1 MLKFDIVN
9 FVCVVVNLLVLYV
22 LMKKFVFGRV
32 TRIIDARQALLEEKN
47 ASVAKAQEEADRLKK
62 EYEKSLENANETSV
76 QIVKEAKSRARA
88 EYNKI
93 MARAAADA
101 EAMKAGAEKA
111 IATER
116 EKQMD
121 ELHVQIMDLA
131 VEAAGRIMAEKS
143 SPETDKALYDAFIK
157 EAGDVDNAK
166 NEYFRPQTLQSAR
179 NGGYGAGNASGIC
192 G

>member
-32 TRIIDARQALLEEKN
+32 TKIIDARQALLEEKN
-47 ASVAKAQEEADRLKK
+47 ASVAKAQEEAERLKK

-166 NEYFRPQTLQSAR
+166 NE
-179 NGGYGAGNASGIC
+179 
-192 G
+192 

>member
-32 TRIIDARQALLEEKN
+32 TKIIDARQALLEQKN
-47 ASVAKAQEEADRLKK
+47 ASVAKAQEEADRLRK

-166 NEYFRPQTLQSAR
+166 NE
-179 NGGYGAGNASGIC
+179 
-192 G
+192 

>member
-1 MLKFDIVN
+1 MVN
-9 FVCVVVNLLVLYV
+9 FVCVVINLLVLYV

-32 TRIIDARQALLEEKN
+32 TKIIDARQAMIEEKN
-47 ASVAKAQEEADRLKK
+47 AAAAKTQKEAESLKK

-76 QIVKEAKSRARA
+76 QIVREAKDKARA

-93 MARAAADA
+93 LARAAVDA
-101 EAMKAGAEKA
+101 EAMKAGAQKA

-131 VEAAGRIMAEKS
+131 VEAAGKIMADKAS
-143 SPETDKALYDAFIK
+143 QETDKAIYDAFIN

-166 NEYFRPQTLQSAR
+166 NE
-179 NGGYGAGNASGIC
+179 
-192 G
+192 

>member
-32 TRIIDARQALLEEKN
+32 TKIIDARQALLEQKN

-62 EYEKSLENANETSV
+62 EYQKSLENANETSV

-166 NEYFRPQTLQSAR
+166 NE
-179 NGGYGAGNASGIC
+179 
-192 G
+192 

>member
-32 TRIIDARQALLEEKN
+32 TKIIDARQALLEEKK

-62 EYEKSLENANETSV
+62 EYQKSLENANETSV

-88 EYNKI
+88 ECNKI

-166 NEYFRPQTLQSAR
+166 NE
-179 NGGYGAGNASGIC
+179 
-192 G
+192 

>member
-32 TRIIDARQALLEEKN
+32 TKIIDARQALLEEKK
-47 ASVAKAQEEADRLKK
+47 ASVAKAQEEADRLRK
-62 EYEKSLENANETSV
+62 EYEKSLENANETPV
-76 QIVKEAKSRARA
+76 QIVKEAKSKARA

-166 NEYFRPQTLQSAR
+166 NE
-179 NGGYGAGNASGIC
+179 
-192 G
+192 

>member
-32 TRIIDARQALLEEKN
+32 TKIIDARQALLEEKK

-62 EYEKSLENANETSV
+62 EYQKSLENANETSV
-76 QIVKEAKSRARA
+76 QSVKEAKSRARA

-166 NEYFRPQTLQSAR
+166 NE
-179 NGGYGAGNASGIC
+179 
-192 G
+192 

>member
-32 TRIIDARQALLEEKN
+32 TKIIDARQALLEEKK

-62 EYEKSLENANETSV
+62 EYQKSLENAIETSV

-166 NEYFRPQTLQSAR
+166 NE
-179 NGGYGAGNASGIC
+179 
-192 G
+192 

>member
-32 TRIIDARQALLEEKN
+32 TKIIDARQALLEEKN
-47 ASVAKAQEEADRLKK
+47 ASVFKAQEEADRLRK

-166 NEYFRPQTLQSAR
+166 NE
-179 NGGYGAGNASGIC
+179 
-192 G
+192 

>member
-1 MLKFDIVN
+1 MLKFDMVN
-9 FVCVVVNLLVLYV
+9 FVCVVINLLVLYV

-32 TRIIDARQALLEEKN
+32 TKIIDARQAMIEEKN
-47 ASVAKAQEEADRLKK
+47 AAAAKTQEEAESLKK

-76 QIVKEAKSRARA
+76 QIVREAKDKARA

-93 MARAAADA
+93 LARAAVDA
-101 EAMKAGAEKA
+101 EAMKAGAQKA

-131 VEAAGRIMAEKS
+131 VEAAGKIMADKAS
-143 SPETDKALYDAFIK
+143 QETDKAIYDAFIN

-166 NEYFRPQTLQSAR
+166 NE
-179 NGGYGAGNASGIC
+179 
-192 G
+192 

>member
-32 TRIIDARQALLEEKN
+32 TKIIDARQALLEEKK

-62 EYEKSLENANETSV
+62 EYQKSLENANETSV

-116 EKQMD
+116 EQQMD

-166 NEYFRPQTLQSAR
+166 NE
-179 NGGYGAGNASGIC
+179 
-192 G
+192 

>member
-32 TRIIDARQALLEEKN
+32 TKIIDARQALLEEKK

-62 EYEKSLENANETSV
+62 EYKKSLENANETSV

-166 NEYFRPQTLQSAR
+166 NE
-179 NGGYGAGNASGIC
+179 
-192 G
+192 

>member
-32 TRIIDARQALLEEKN
+32 TKIIDARQASLEEKN
-47 ASVAKAQEEADRLKK
+47 ASVFKAQEEADRLRK

-101 EAMKAGAEKA
+101 EAMKAGAAKA

-121 ELHVQIMDLA
+121 DLHVQIMDLA

-166 NEYFRPQTLQSAR
+166 NE
-179 NGGYGAGNASGIC
+179 
-192 G
+192 

>member
-166 NEYFRPQTLQSAR
+166 NE
-179 NGGYGAGNASGIC
+179 
-192 G
+192 

>member
-32 TRIIDARQALLEEKN
+32 TKIIDARQALLEEKK
-47 ASVAKAQEEADRLKK
+47 ASVAKEQEEADRLKK
-62 EYEKSLENANETSV
+62 EYQKSLENANETSV

-157 EAGDVDNAK
+157 EAGDIDNEK
-166 NEYFRPQTLQSAR
+166 NE
-179 NGGYGAGNASGIC
+179 
-192 G
+192 

>member
-1 MLKFDIVN
+1 MLKFDLVN

-32 TRIIDARQALLEEKN
+32 ARIIDARQAMLEEKN
-47 ASVAKAQEEADRLKK
+47 ASVAKAQEEVDRLKK

-76 QIVKEAKSRARA
+76 QIVREAKSKARA

-131 VEAAGRIMAEKS
+131 VEAAGKIMAEKS
-143 SPETDKALYDAFIK
+143 GPETDKALYDAFIK

-166 NEYFRPQTLQSAR
+166 NE
-179 NGGYGAGNASGIC
+179 
-192 G
+192 

>member
-1 MLKFDIVN
+1 MLKFDMVN
-9 FVCVVVNLLVLYV
+9 FVCVVINLLVLYV

-32 TRIIDARQALLEEKN
+32 TKIIDARQAMIEEKN
-47 ASVAKAQEEADRLKK
+47 AAAAKTQKEAESLKK

-76 QIVKEAKSRARA
+76 QIVREAKDKARA

-93 MARAAADA
+93 LARAAVDA
-101 EAMKAGAEKA
+101 EAMKAGAQKA

-131 VEAAGRIMAEKS
+131 VEAAGKIMADKAS
-143 SPETDKALYDAFIK
+143 QETDKAIYDAFLN

-166 NEYFRPQTLQSAR
+166 NE
-179 NGGYGAGNASGIC
+179 
-192 G
+192 

>member
-32 TRIIDARQALLEEKN
+32 TKIIDARQALLEEKK

-62 EYEKSLENANETSV
+62 EYQKSLENANETSV

-111 IATER
+111 IARER

-121 ELHVQIMDLA
+121 ERHVQIMDLA

-166 NEYFRPQTLQSAR
+166 NE
-179 NGGYGAGNASGIC
+179 
-192 G
+192 

>member
-32 TRIIDARQALLEEKN
+32 TKIIDARQALLEEKK

-88 EYNKI
+88 EYYKI
-93 MARAAADA
+93 LARAAADA

-166 NEYFRPQTLQSAR
+166 NE
-179 NGGYGAGNASGIC
+179 
-192 G
+192 

>member
-1 MLKFDIVN
+1 MLKFDLVN
-9 FVCVVVNLLVLYV
+9 FVCVVINLLVLYV

-32 TRIIDARQALLEEKN
+32 TKIIDARQAMIEEKN
-47 ASVAKAQEEADRLKK
+47 AAADKTQQEAEALKK

-76 QIVKEAKSRARA
+76 QIVREAKDKARA

-93 MARAAADA
+93 LARAAVDA
-101 EAMKAGAEKA
+101 EAMKAGAQKA

-131 VEAAGRIMAEKS
+131 VEAAGKIMADKAS
-143 SPETDKALYDAFIK
+143 QETDKAIYDAFIN

-166 NEYFRPQTLQSAR
+166 NE
-179 NGGYGAGNASGIC
+179 
-192 G
+192 

>member
-32 TRIIDARQALLEEKN
+32 TKIIDARQALLEEKK

-62 EYEKSLENANETSV
+62 EYQKSLENANETSV

-101 EAMKAGAEKA
+101 EAMTAGAEKA

-166 NEYFRPQTLQSAR
+166 NE
-179 NGGYGAGNASGIC
+179 
-192 G
+192 

>member
-32 TRIIDARQALLEEKN
+32 TKIIDARQALLEEKK

-62 EYEKSLENANETSV
+62 EYQKSLENANETSV

-143 SPETDKALYDAFIK
+143 SPETDKELYDAFIK

-166 NEYFRPQTLQSAR
+166 NE
-179 NGGYGAGNASGIC
+179 
-192 G
+192 

>member
-32 TRIIDARQALLEEKN
+32 TKIIDARQALLEEKN

-121 ELHVQIMDLA
+121 EVHVQIMDLA

-166 NEYFRPQTLQSAR
+166 NE
-179 NGGYGAGNASGIC
+179 
-192 G
+192 

>member
-1 MLKFDIVN
+1 MLKFDLVN
-9 FVCVVVNLLVLYV
+9 FVCVVINLLVLYV

-32 TRIIDARQALLEEKN
+32 TKIIDARQAMIEEKN
-47 ASVAKAQEEADRLKK
+47 AAAAKTQKEAESLKK

-76 QIVKEAKSRARA
+76 QIVREAKDKARA

-93 MARAAADA
+93 LARAAVDA
-101 EAMKAGAEKA
+101 EAMKAGAQKA

-131 VEAAGRIMAEKS
+131 VEAAGKIMADKAS
-143 SPETDKALYDAFIK
+143 QETDKAIYDAFIN

-166 NEYFRPQTLQSAR
+166 NE
-179 NGGYGAGNASGIC
+179 
-192 G
+192 

>member
-1 MLKFDIVN
+1 MLKFDLVN

-32 TRIIDARQALLEEKN
+32 TKIIDARQALLEEKN
-47 ASVAKAQEEADRLKK
+47 ASVSKAQEEADRLRK

-101 EAMKAGAEKA
+101 ETMKAGAEKA
-111 IATER
+111 IVTER

-121 ELHVQIMDLA
+121 DLHVQIMDLA

-143 SPETDKALYDAFIK
+143 SSETDKALYDAFIK

-166 NEYFRPQTLQSAR
+166 NE
-179 NGGYGAGNASGIC
+179 
-192 G
+192 

>member
-32 TRIIDARQALLEEKN
+32 TKIIDARQALLEEKK

-62 EYEKSLENANETSV
+62 EYQKSLENANETSV

-143 SPETDKALYDAFIK
+143 SRETDKALYDAFIK

-166 NEYFRPQTLQSAR
+166 NE
-179 NGGYGAGNASGIC
+179 
-192 G
+192 

>member
-1 MLKFDIVN
+1 MLKFDMVN
-9 FVCVVVNLLVLYV
+9 FVCVVINLLVLYV

-32 TRIIDARQALLEEKN
+32 TKIIDARQAMIEEKN
-47 ASVAKAQEEADRLKK
+47 AAAAKTQEEAESLKK

-76 QIVKEAKSRARA
+76 QIVREAKDKARA

-93 MARAAADA
+93 LARAAVDA
-101 EAMKAGAEKA
+101 EAMKAGAQKA

-131 VEAAGRIMAEKS
+131 VEAAGKIMADKTS
-143 SPETDKALYDAFIK
+143 QETDKAIYDAFLN

-166 NEYFRPQTLQSAR
+166 NE
-179 NGGYGAGNASGIC
+179 
-192 G
+192 

>member
-32 TRIIDARQALLEEKN
+32 TKIFDARQALLEEKN
-47 ASVAKAQEEADRLKK
+47 ASVSKAQEEADRLRK

-166 NEYFRPQTLQSAR
+166 NE
-179 NGGYGAGNASGIC
+179 
-192 G
+192 

>member
-47 ASVAKAQEEADRLKK
+47 ASVGKAQEEADRLKK
-62 EYEKSLENANETSV
+62 EHEKSLENANETSV

-166 NEYFRPQTLQSAR
+166 NE
-179 NGGYGAGNASGIC
+179 
-192 G
+192 

>member
-32 TRIIDARQALLEEKN
+32 TKIIDARQALLEQKN
-47 ASVAKAQEEADRLKK
+47 ASVAKAQEEADKLKK

-166 NEYFRPQTLQSAR
+166 NE
-179 NGGYGAGNASGIC
+179 
-192 G
+192 

>member
-32 TRIIDARQALLEEKN
+32 TKIIDARQALLEEKN
-47 ASVAKAQEEADRLKK
+47 ASVGKAQEEADRLKK

-166 NEYFRPQTLQSAR
+166 NE
-179 NGGYGAGNASGIC
+179 
-192 G
+192 

>member
-1 MLKFDIVN
+1 MLKFDLVN

-32 TRIIDARQALLEEKN
+32 TKIIDARQALLEEKN

-101 EAMKAGAEKA
+101 ETMKAGAEKA

-121 ELHVQIMDLA
+121 DLHAQIMDLA

-143 SPETDKALYDAFIK
+143 GPETDKALYDAFIK

-166 NEYFRPQTLQSAR
+166 NE
-179 NGGYGAGNASGIC
+179 
-192 G
+192 

>member
-1 MLKFDIVN
+1 
-9 FVCVVVNLLVLYV
+9 
-22 LMKKFVFGRV
+22 MKKFVFGRV
-32 TRIIDARQALLEEKN
+32 TKIIDARQALLEEKN
-47 ASVAKAQEEADRLKK
+47 ASVSKAQEEADRLRK

-166 NEYFRPQTLQSAR
+166 NE
-179 NGGYGAGNASGIC
+179 
-192 G
+192 

>member
-32 TRIIDARQALLEEKN
+32 TKIIDARQALLEEKN

-62 EYEKSLENANETSV
+62 EYEKSRENANETSV

-143 SPETDKALYDAFIK
+143 SPETDKALCDAFIK

-166 NEYFRPQTLQSAR
+166 NE
-179 NGGYGAGNASGIC
+179 
-192 G
+192 

>member
-1 MLKFDIVN
+1 MLKFDLVN
-9 FVCVVVNLLVLYV
+9 FVCVVINLLVLYV

-32 TRIIDARQALLEEKN
+32 TRIIDARQAMIEEKN
-47 ASVAKAQEEADRLKK
+47 AAAAKTQEEAESLKK
-62 EYEKSLENANETSV
+62 EYEKSLANANETSV
-76 QIVKEAKSRARA
+76 QIVKEAKDKARA

-93 MARAAADA
+93 LARAAVDA
-101 EAMKAGAEKA
+101 EAMKDGAQKA

-131 VEAAGRIMAEKS
+131 VEAAGKIMADKAS
-143 SPETDKALYDAFIK
+143 QETDKAIYDAFIN

-166 NEYFRPQTLQSAR
+166 NE
-179 NGGYGAGNASGIC
+179 
-192 G
+192 

>member
-9 FVCVVVNLLVLYV
+9 FVCVVVNLLVLYF

-32 TRIIDARQALLEEKN
+32 TKIIDAIQALLEEKK

-62 EYEKSLENANETSV
+62 EYQKSLENANETSV

-166 NEYFRPQTLQSAR
+166 NE
-179 NGGYGAGNASGIC
+179 
-192 G
+192 

>member
-32 TRIIDARQALLEEKN
+32 TKIIDARQALLEEKK

-62 EYEKSLENANETSV
+62 EYQKSLENANETSV

-143 SPETDKALYDAFIK
+143 SPETDKALYDALIK

-166 NEYFRPQTLQSAR
+166 NE
-179 NGGYGAGNASGIC
+179 
-192 G
+192 